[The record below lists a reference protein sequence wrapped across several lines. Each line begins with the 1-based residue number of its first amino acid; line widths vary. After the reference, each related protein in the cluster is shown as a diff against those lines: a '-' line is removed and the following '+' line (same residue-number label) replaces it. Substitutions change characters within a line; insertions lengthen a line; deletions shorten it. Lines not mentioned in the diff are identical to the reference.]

1 MSLRKPA
8 ARNGLAKPSRDGVAR
23 LSPKTDSALLRLTFD
38 HLPDAVSVYDP
49 QGKYEFSNRSWLQV
63 MDRSLDEMLGH
74 TDEELFPPAE
84 TRWYEPLLQAAIAT
98 RQTQAAECAVE
109 RSNGIEHKVVTM
121 VPVVDD
127 QGALRQVVAT
137 IRDVTLRAR
146 AQDSRDRMF
155 AQSMNLVCIG
165 GFDGYLKHWNP
176 AWSRILGY
184 HHEEMMAMHIQQM
197 VHPDDWKLV
206 SGNIAQ
212 LAVGQAISATEV
224 RIRCKDG
231 SYKWL
236 LWNAVPCVEQQSYC
250 AAGMDITARK
260 NFEEQLRESQERFE
274 LIAGATK
281 EAIWDWDLRENRIW
295 HNRGYETI
303 FCPPT
308 DDPTCVQDWWL
319 DRIHPDDRDRV
330 LAAFP
335 PRLVDGRQEW
345 AREYRFRRVDGTYA
359 HLFERGYVL
368 FDAQRKAV
376 RKVGSVLDIS
386 ELKDAEEKLRQSEER
401 FQMAAK
407 ATRDA
412 IWDWDLRG
420 GKVWRSEGFQTL
432 FGYAAEEVAPDLNWW
447 ADRIHEADRDRILLQ
462 FRDFSRA
469 SSQQCAY
476 EYRFRRADG
485 TYADVLD
492 RGSVMFDP
500 EGQPIRVIGSM
511 MDMSARRQAEEIAQ
525 MQRAELAHIARVSTM
540 GEITTGLAHELN
552 QPLTAISNYAE
563 SCTRA
568 IVSRSSDRDQK
579 LLSWVEKIAINT
591 HRAGEIIRRLRGFTR
606 KSKPE
611 RSLVEVNQLIE
622 EVLDLLEGETRR
634 QGIRVQWQRAASVQ
648 INVDILQIQQVLVNL
663 LRNAFEAMV
672 GNPPDRQEVTIAL
685 STTDEQIEISVADA
699 GEGISP
705 ENMDRVFDAF
715 FTSKPNGVGV
725 GLAISRSIAQDHGGQ
740 LSVVPNPQRGVTFR
754 LTLPRSAAAPLPE
767 SQTGDDCGADRFASR
782 Q

>member
-1 MSLRKPA
+1 M
-8 ARNGLAKPSRDGVAR
+8 G
-23 LSPKTDSALLRLTFD
+23 
-38 HLPDAVSVYDP
+38 
-49 QGKYEFSNRSWLQV
+49 
-63 MDRSLDEMLGH
+63 RSLDEVVGH
-74 TDEELFPPAE
+74 TDNELFSLAE
-84 TRWYEPLLQAAIAT
+84 IRWYEPLLQAAIAT
-98 RQTQAAECAVE
+98 RETQSAECTVE
-109 RSNGIEHKVVTM
+109 RSSGLEHKVVTM

-127 QGALRQVVAT
+127 QGALRQVVTT
-137 IRDVTLRAR
+137 IRDVTARERAR
-146 AQDSRDRMF
+146 ESRDRMF
-155 AQSMNLVCIG
+155 VQSMNLVCIG

-176 AWSRILGY
+176 AWSRMLGY
-184 HHEEMMAMHIQQM
+184 HHDEMMATHVQQL
-197 VHPDDWKLV
+197 VHPDDWELA
-206 SGNIAQ
+206 SGNLAQ
-212 LAVGQAISATEV
+212 LAAGQAISATEV
-224 RIRCKDG
+224 RVRCKDG

-236 LWNAVPCVEQQSYC
+236 IWNAVPCVEQQSYC
-250 AAGMDITARK
+250 AAGLDITARK

-295 HNRGYETI
+295 HNHGYENI

-308 DDPTCVQDWWL
+308 DNPDRVQDWWL

-330 LAAFP
+330 LATFP

-412 IWDWDLRG
+412 IWDWDLRA

-432 FGYAAEEVAPDLNWW
+432 FGYAAAEVTPDFGWW
-447 ADRIHEADRDRILLQ
+447 VERIHEADRDRILLQ
-462 FRDFSRA
+462 IPAFSCPN
-469 SSQQCAY
+469 SQKCTF

-492 RGSVMFDP
+492 RGFVMLDP
-500 EGQPIRVIGSM
+500 QGQPIRVIGSM
-511 MDMSARRQAEEIAQ
+511 MDMSARRRAEEIAQ
-525 MQRAELAHIARVSTM
+525 MQRAELAHLARVSTM

-552 QPLTAISNYAE
+552 QPLTAIANYAE

-568 IVSRSSDRDQK
+568 VASQLPDRDEK
-579 LLSWVEKIAINT
+579 LLSWIEKIAINT

-611 RSLVEVNQLIE
+611 RSPVEVNLLIE

-634 QGIRVQWQRAASVQ
+634 QGIRLQWQPAASVRIDVDVLQVQQ
-648 INVDILQIQQVLVNL
+648 ILVNL
-663 LRNAFEAMV
+663 LRNAFEAMA
-672 GNPPDRQEVTIAL
+672 GNPLNQREVTMVLAV
-685 STTDEQIEISVADA
+685 TDEQVEISVEDA

-705 ENMDRVFDAF
+705 ENIDRVFDAF
-715 FTSKPNGVGV
+715 FTSKPNGVGI
-725 GLAISRSIAQDHGGQ
+725 GLAISRSIAEDHGGQ

-754 LTLPRSAAAPLPE
+754 LTLPRAEGGHHA
-767 SQTGDDCGADRFASR
+767 
-782 Q
+782 

>member
-1 MSLRKPA
+1 MSLSKPA
-8 ARNGLAKPSRDGVAR
+8 ARNELAKTSRKGIATLASMSGDAPFR
-23 LSPKTDSALLRLTFD
+23 LALD

-49 QGKYEFSNRSWLQV
+49 QGKYEFSNRSWLQA
-63 MDRSLDEMLGH
+63 MGRSLDEIVGH
-74 TDEELFPPAE
+74 TDDELFSLTE
-84 TRWYEPLLQAAIAT
+84 IRWYEPLLQAAIAT
-98 RQTQAAECAVE
+98 RETQTAECAVE
-109 RSNGIEHKVVTM
+109 RSSGLEHKVVTM

-137 IRDVTLRAR
+137 VRDVTAR
-146 AQDSRDRMF
+146 ECAQESRDRMF

-184 HHEEMMAMHIQQM
+184 HHDEMMAMHVQQM
-197 VHPDDWKLV
+197 VHPDDWELASGKL
-206 SGNIAQ
+206 AQ
-212 LAVGQAISATEV
+212 LAIGHTISATEV

-236 LWNAVPCVEQQSYC
+236 LWNAVPCVEQQFYC
-250 AAGMDITARK
+250 ASGLDITARK
-260 NFEEQLRESQERFE
+260 NIEEQLRESQERFE

-295 HNRGYETI
+295 HNHGYENV
-303 FCPPT
+303 FRPPT
-308 DDPTCVQDWWL
+308 DAPDRVQDWWL
-319 DRIHPDDRDRV
+319 DRIHPADRDRV
-330 LAAFP
+330 LATFP

-345 AREYRFRRVDGTYA
+345 TREYRFRRVDGTYA

-368 FDAQRKAV
+368 FDAQRTAV

-412 IWDWDLRG
+412 ISDWDLRA
-420 GKVWRSEGFQTL
+420 GKVWRSDGFQTL
-432 FGYAAEEVAPDLNWW
+432 FGYAAEEVVSDFDWW
-447 ADRIHEADRDRILLQ
+447 VDRIHEADRDRIVQQ
-462 FRDFSRA
+462 FRAFSCLN
-469 SSQQCAY
+469 SQKCAF

-492 RGSVMFDP
+492 RGFVMFDP

-511 MDMSARRQAEEIAQ
+511 MDISALRQAEEVAQ
-525 MQRAELAHIARVSTM
+525 MQRAELAHMARVSTM

-552 QPLTAISNYAE
+552 QPLTAIANYAE

-568 IVSRSSDRDQK
+568 VASQLPDRDEK
-579 LLSWVEKIAINT
+579 LLSWIEKIAINT

-611 RSLVEVNQLIE
+611 RSLVEINQLVE
-622 EVLDLLEGETRR
+622 EVLDLLEGETRHR
-634 QGIRVQWQRAASVQ
+634 GIQVQWQRTTSVR
-648 INVDILQIQQVLVNL
+648 IIVDVLQVHQVLVNL

-672 GNPPDRQEVTIAL
+672 GNPPDQQEVTIAL
-685 STTDEQIEISVADA
+685 TTTDEQIEISVADS

-705 ENMDRVFDAF
+705 ENIDRVFDAF
-715 FTSKPNGVGV
+715 FTSKPNGVGI
-725 GLAISRSIAQDHGGQ
+725 GLAISRSIAEDHGGQ
-740 LSVVPNPQRGVTFR
+740 LSVVRNPKRGVTFR
-754 LTLPRSAAAPLPE
+754 FTLPRTEGGHHA
-767 SQTGDDCGADRFASR
+767 
-782 Q
+782 